1 MPGSHPLLFAN
12 HHNLG
17 RRWVGVGV
25 GLADGV
31 VGAAAAEVALKQEQV
46 QSRLT
51 ETLAK
56 SLYHLGSKGPCSRGS
71 SENISG
77 FYPTWDIDSVRVT
90 SYLMVSEN

>member
-1 MPGSHPLLFAN
+1 MPGSHPLLLAN

-17 RRWVGVGV
+17 RRWVGV

-31 VGAAAAEVALKQEQV
+31 VGAAAAEVVLKQEQV

-90 SYLMVSEN
+90 SYLMVSEK